1 MTIDSETPERPTSGT
16 AAVRELV
23 IDRLNAAGFQRPT
36 GTTVE
41 AHRAEL
47 ERIAAKLAYF
57 DRADLSTLAEG
68 LMSMG
73 EGKAGDRWPREVR
86 VLKLAHTISAPPP
99 GFDRK
104 VTSFMACAVG
114 RRAQAEGWA
123 GPLLSALR
131 KPGPPPTSDYA
142 LEQLRAQ
149 AAEERRRLQI
159 IEERLAAG
167 QVLAED
173 DARFRSFW
181 DRREKVA
188 TQLVRGEA
196 AEGRA

>member
-1 MTIDSETPERPTSGT
+1 MTTESETTEPVTGK

-23 IDRLNAAGFQRPT
+23 IDRLNGAGFQRPT
-36 GTTVE
+36 GTTVDG
-41 AHRAEL
+41 HRAEL
-47 ERIAAKLAYF
+47 ERIAAKLAYL
-57 DRADLSTLAEG
+57 DRADLATLAEG
-68 LMSMG
+68 LMTMG

-86 VLKLAHTISAPPP
+86 VVKFAHTISAPPP

-123 GPLLSALR
+123 GPLLSALV

-142 LEQLRAQ
+142 LSQLREQ
-149 AAEERRRLQI
+149 AAEDRRRLQI
-159 IEERLAAG
+159 IEERIAAG
-167 QVLAED
+167 QVLSED

-181 DRREKVA
+181 DRREKTA
-188 TQLVRGEA
+188 AQLVRGVIMA
-196 AEGRA
+196 GGQ

>member
-1 MTIDSETPERPTSGT
+1 M
-16 AAVRELV
+16 RELV
-23 IDRLNAAGFQRPT
+23 IDRLIGSGFQRPA

-47 ERIAAKLAYF
+47 ERIAAKLAYL
-57 DRADLSTLAEG
+57 DRADLATLAEG
-68 LMSMG
+68 LMTMG

-86 VLKLAHTISAPPP
+86 VVKFARTISAPPP

-123 GPLLSALR
+123 GPLLSALV
-131 KPGPPPTSDYA
+131 KPGPPPTSEYA
-142 LEQLRAQ
+142 LAQLREQ
-149 AAEERRRLQI
+149 AAEERRRLVI

-167 QVLAED
+167 QALSED
-173 DARFRSFW
+173 DARFRGFW
-181 DRREKVA
+181 DRREKMA
-188 TQLVRGEA
+188 AQLVRGEDMSG
-196 AEGRA
+196 EQ